1 MLLASYPPTPCC
13 IVATVP
19 CYPVY
24 PVPLSGTTGGTDMD
38 TRVPSI
44 DEAGLSRASEVRL
57 YKRLH
62 GIRDE
67 D

>member
-1 MLLASYPPTPCC
+1 MLLAYNPPTPCC

-24 PVPLSGTTGGTDMD
+24 PVPLSGATGGTDMD
-38 TRVPSI
+38 TRVPI